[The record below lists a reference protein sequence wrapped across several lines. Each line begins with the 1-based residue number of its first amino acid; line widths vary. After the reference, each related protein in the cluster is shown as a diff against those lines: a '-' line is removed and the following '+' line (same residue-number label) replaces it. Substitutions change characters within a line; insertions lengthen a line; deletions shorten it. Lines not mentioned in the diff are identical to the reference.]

1 VKSTFKI
8 SISQASMAVMMMI
21 FIEQEL
27 SSQVNPEYVI
37 DVFKSLHPFD
47 QGLDIFKVMNY
58 NT

>member
-1 VKSTFKI
+1 
-8 SISQASMAVMMMI
+8 MMMI